1 MSEISLKDLQQNK
14 EVLNQPTQNM
24 ELVKQEVQADMVERG
39 KELSPEQRE
48 KVDEIKNGLNI
59 MDSNQ
64 TVTFGVGA
72 QRNLAQFSDT
82 ILDKVKNK
90 DIGDAGKL
98 LSDLMVQVKDM
109 EIDSI
114 GESKGFLGILPGKL
128 KRKIERF
135 KNKFET
141 VEVQIDKIE
150 GQLDNAR
157 VEMMKDIAMYDEL
170 YSKNLEYFHS
180 LNLYIIAGEEVI
192 QEMTTVTIPKL
203 RAEAQES
210 GDPMNAQLVSDFEE
224 TVNRFEK
231 KVHDLKLSKSMAMQ
245 TAPQIKLIQN
255 NDKVLVDKIQT
266 AILNTIPLWKSQI
279 VIALGLARQE
289 NALKLQK
296 SVTDTTNELLLKNSE
311 KLKQNTI
318 EVAKESERGIIEIE
332 TLKKTNRDL
341 IDTIEET
348 IKIHQEGYNQ
358 RQQAEKDLLLIE
370 EELKQ
375 TLLKHRR

>member
-1 MSEISLKDLQQNK
+1 MAEISLKDLQQNK
-14 EVLNQPTQNM
+14 EVLSQPSQNT
-24 ELVKQEVQADMVERG
+24 ELIKQEVQADMAERT

-48 KVDEIKNGLNI
+48 KVDEIKSGLNI

-64 TVTFGVGA
+64 AVSFGVGA

-90 DIGDAGKL
+90 DIGEAGKL
-98 LSDLMVQVKDM
+98 LSDLMVQVKEM

-114 GESKGFLGILPGKL
+114 GEGKGLLGLLPGGL

-135 KNKFET
+135 RNKFET
-141 VEVQIDKIE
+141 VEVQIDRIE
-150 GQLDNAR
+150 GQLDNAK

-192 QEMTTVTIPKL
+192 DEMTTVTIPKL
-203 RAEAQES
+203 RKEAQES

-289 NALKLQK
+289 KALQLQK

>member
-14 EVLNQPTQNM
+14 EVLSQPSQNT
-24 ELVKQEVQADMVERG
+24 ELIKQEVQADMAERT

-48 KVDEIKNGLNI
+48 KVDEIKSGLNI

-64 TVTFGVGA
+64 AVSFGVGA

-90 DIGDAGKL
+90 DIGEAGKL
-98 LSDLMVQVKDM
+98 LSDLMVQVKEM

-114 GESKGFLGILPGKL
+114 GEGKGLLGLLPGGL

-135 KNKFET
+135 RNKFET
-141 VEVQIDKIE
+141 VEVQIDRIE
-150 GQLDNAR
+150 GQLDNAK

-192 QEMTTVTIPKL
+192 DEMTTVTIPKL
-203 RAEAQES
+203 RKEAQES

-289 NALKLQK
+289 KALQLQK

>member
-14 EVLNQPTQNM
+14 VLTQPSQNT
-24 ELVKQEVQADMVERG
+24 ELVKKEVQADLVDRA

-48 KVDEIKNGLNI
+48 KVDEIKSALNI

-90 DIGDAGKL
+90 DIGDTGKL

-114 GESKGFLGILPGKL
+114 GESKGLLGILPGGL

-192 QEMTTVTIPKL
+192 DEMITVTIPKL
-203 RAEAQES
+203 RKEAQES
-210 GDPMNAQLVSDFEE
+210 EDPMNAQLVSDFEE
-224 TVNRFEK
+224 TVNRFDK

-289 NALKLQK
+289 KALQLQK
-296 SVTDTTNELLLKNSE
+296 SVTDTTNELLLKIRKN
-311 KLKQNTI
+311 
-318 EVAKESERGIIEIE
+318 
-332 TLKKTNRDL
+332 
-341 IDTIEET
+341 
-348 IKIHQEGYNQ
+348 
-358 RQQAEKDLLLIE
+358 
-370 EELKQ
+370 
-375 TLLKHRR
+375 

>member
-1 MSEISLKDLQQNK
+1 
-14 EVLNQPTQNM
+14 M
-24 ELVKQEVQADMVERG
+24 ELVKQEVQTDMAERG

-48 KVDEIKNGLNI
+48 KVDEIKNSLNI

-64 TVTFGVGA
+64 AVSFGVGA

-114 GESKGFLGILPGKL
+114 GESKGFLGILPSKL
-128 KRKIERF
+128 KRRIERF
-135 KNKFET
+135 KNKFAT

-150 GQLDNAR
+150 GQLDNAK

-255 NDKVLVDKIQT
+255 NDKILVDKIQT

>member
-14 EVLNQPTQNM
+14 EVLTQPSQNT
-24 ELVKQEVQADMVERG
+24 ELVKKEVQADLVDRA

-48 KVDEIKNGLNI
+48 KVDEIKSALNI

-90 DIGDAGKL
+90 DIGDTGKL

-114 GESKGFLGILPGKL
+114 GESKGLLGILPGGL

-192 QEMTTVTIPKL
+192 DEMITVTIPKL
-203 RAEAQES
+203 RKEAQES
-210 GDPMNAQLVSDFEE
+210 EDPMNAQLVSDFEE
-224 TVNRFEK
+224 TVNRFDK

-289 NALKLQK
+289 KALQLQK

-348 IKIHQEGYNQ
+348 IKIHQEGYTQ

>member
-14 EVLNQPTQNM
+14 EVLNQPSQNT
-24 ELVKQEVQADMVERG
+24 ELIKQEVQADMAERAT
-39 KELSPEQRE
+39 ELSPEQRE
-48 KVDEIKNGLNI
+48 KVDEIKNALNI

-114 GESKGFLGILPGKL
+114 GESKGLLGLLPGGL
-128 KRKIERF
+128 KRKLERF

-141 VEVQIDKIE
+141 VEVQIDRIE

-192 QEMTTVTIPKL
+192 EEMTTVTIPKL

-210 GDPMNAQLVSDFEE
+210 EDPMNAQLVSDFEE
-224 TVNRFEK
+224 TVNRFDK

-289 NALKLQK
+289 KALQLQK

>member
-14 EVLNQPTQNM
+14 EVLNQPSQDT
-24 ELVKQEVQADMVERG
+24 ELVKKEVQADLAERA
-39 KELSPEQRE
+39 KELTPEQRA
-48 KVDEIKNGLNI
+48 KVDEIKSGLNI

-64 TVTFGVGA
+64 AVTFGVGA

-98 LSDLMVQVKDM
+98 LSDLMVQVKEM

-114 GESKGFLGILPGKL
+114 GEGKGFLGILPGGL

-135 KNKFET
+135 KNKFAT

-170 YSKNLEYFHS
+170 YNKNLEYFHS

-192 QEMTTVTIPKL
+192 SEMTNKTIPKL
-203 RAEAQES
+203 RKEAQES
-210 GDPMNAQLVSDFEE
+210 DDPMNAQLVSDFEE
-224 TVNRFEK
+224 TVNRFDK

-255 NDKVLVDKIQT
+255 NDKILVDKIQT

-289 NALKLQK
+289 KALKLQK

-358 RQQAEKDLLLIE
+358 RQQAEKDLLVIE